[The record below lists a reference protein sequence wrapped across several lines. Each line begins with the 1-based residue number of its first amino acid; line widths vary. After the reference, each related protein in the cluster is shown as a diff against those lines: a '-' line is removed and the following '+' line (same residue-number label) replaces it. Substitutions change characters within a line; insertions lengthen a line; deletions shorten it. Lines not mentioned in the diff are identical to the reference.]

1 MPKNIPALTSATVMN
16 LRPQAGQSRVEVGDG
31 KVAGLRLRVYADG
44 NKVWLLAA
52 PGPDGKRL
60 HVLVGN
66 GLGLAEARQKAM
78 ELKVAV
84 LKGEMPLP
92 TPAQS
97 KGAPSGSAPVPAPH
111 MTFRNVLDAYAVAEG
126 CERKSWDNSRRTLN
140 KVFKELLDQPALS
153 LDESH
158 FLIAVDNYPARAHAA
173 SASRYVRPVIKW
185 ASKRKL
191 MQKGLH
197 TEIETT
203 QTNVRTRVLNDEELK
218 RVLKALGGSGYD
230 RCARFILW
238 TLARRAE
245 AEQALWGDVNLD
257 LGTWVIRGEQ
267 RKNVKRKGDMPS
279 LVVPLPKQAVALLR
293 AMGPG
298 APGEL
303 IFKNERGG
311 GLGNWDKWQRTMN
324 ERSNTSGWHRHDLRR
339 TSATFAGNKLG
350 VPPHVIEMMLGHT
363 HAHSALASVYNT
375 SRYEPEHQ
383 EALQRL
389 ADAYE
394 RIERDETNVVGL
406 HQRAQ

>member
-1 MPKNIPALTSATVMN
+1 MPKHIPALTSATVMN
-16 LRPQAGQSRVEVGDG
+16 LRPPAGQSRVEVSDG
-31 KVAGLRLRVYADG
+31 KVGGLRLRVHANG
-44 NKVWLLAA
+44 EKVWSLVA

-60 HVLVGN
+60 RVVVGK
-66 GLGLAEARQKAM
+66 GLGLAEARNKAM
-78 ELKVAV
+78 ELKVAI
-84 LKGEMPLP
+84 LRGEMPLAA
-92 TPAQS
+92 PAPS
-97 KGAPSGSAPVPAPH
+97 EGAPSGPAPAPAPQ
-111 MTFRNVLDAYAVAEG
+111 MTLRNVLDAYAVAEG
-126 CERKSWDNSRRTLN
+126 CDRKSWDASRGTLN
-140 KVFKELLDQPALS
+140 NVFKGLLDAPALS

-158 FLIAVDNYPARAHAA
+158 FLIAIDSYPARGQAA

-191 MQKGLH
+191 MQKGVH
-197 TEIETT
+197 AEIETK
-203 QTNVRTRVLNDEELK
+203 QTNVRTRVLDDDELK
-218 RVLKALGGSGYD
+218 RVLQALGGSGYD

-245 AEQALWGDVNLD
+245 TEQAVWGDVNLD

-267 RKNVKRKGDMPS
+267 RKNVKRKGEMPS
-279 LVVPLPKQAVALLR
+279 LVIPLPKQAIACLR
-293 AMGPG
+293 SVGPG
-298 APGEL
+298 QPGEL

-311 GLGNWDKWQRTMN
+311 VLGNWDKWQHAIN

-339 TSATFAGNKLG
+339 TSATFAGKKLG
-350 VPPHVIEMMLGHT
+350 VPPHVIEMMLGHK

-383 EALQRL
+383 EALQKI